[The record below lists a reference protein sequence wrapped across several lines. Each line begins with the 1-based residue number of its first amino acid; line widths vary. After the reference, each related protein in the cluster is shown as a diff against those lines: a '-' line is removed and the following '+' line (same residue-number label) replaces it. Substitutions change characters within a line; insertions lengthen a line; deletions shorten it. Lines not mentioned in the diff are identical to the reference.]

1 MARGQRV
8 YGKSHPTRESI
19 DLNLPALSSRDTT
32 PSAPPLPGRSNFK
45 VGTRGGV
52 ENFRRTSGEVLKSS
66 AGVGSRSVSKEE
78 RRVESAAVE
87 SRMIAN
93 RRKKKK
99 GERERKERREEGEE
113 GGKRD
118 AVSPRRGGAPT
129 PVTSP
134 GERWQR
140 RLNALVLKRARG
152 RERGKSAEGRRRR
165 GAWRKGTVA
174 REEQQEDERGG
185 EDVRGTESGWRRR
198 KRKEEARE
206 DRDGGAKERGRE
218 GERRRAR
225 RGVAMEGLGGGAGE
239 QGRGKG
245 MNGNR
250 GETRGRDG

>member
-1 MARGQRV
+1 
-8 YGKSHPTRESI
+8 
-19 DLNLPALSSRDTT
+19 
-32 PSAPPLPGRSNFK
+32 
-45 VGTRGGV
+45 
-52 ENFRRTSGEVLKSS
+52 
-66 AGVGSRSVSKEE
+66 
-78 RRVESAAVE
+78 
-87 SRMIAN
+87 MIAN

-206 DRDGGAKERGRE
+206 DRDGRAKERGRE
-218 GERRRAR
+218 TARSAWCRDGGPGR
-225 RGVAMEGLGGGAGE
+225 RGGGSKGGGKE
-239 QGRGKG
+239 
-245 MNGNR
+245 
-250 GETRGRDG
+250 

>member
-1 MARGQRV
+1 
-8 YGKSHPTRESI
+8 
-19 DLNLPALSSRDTT
+19 
-32 PSAPPLPGRSNFK
+32 
-45 VGTRGGV
+45 
-52 ENFRRTSGEVLKSS
+52 
-66 AGVGSRSVSKEE
+66 
-78 RRVESAAVE
+78 
-87 SRMIAN
+87 MIAN

-185 EDVRGTESGWRRR
+185 EHVRGTESGWRRR

-206 DRDGGAKERGRE
+206 DRDGRAKERGRE

-225 RGVAMEGLGGGAGE
+225 RGVAMEGLGGGAGGARAGE
-239 QGRGKG
+239 RNEWKSRRDTRERRMILKKRRRRGRCFGCRARLRRKEGERKGSERERERARSEGGGGRG
-245 MNGNR
+245 
-250 GETRGRDG
+250 